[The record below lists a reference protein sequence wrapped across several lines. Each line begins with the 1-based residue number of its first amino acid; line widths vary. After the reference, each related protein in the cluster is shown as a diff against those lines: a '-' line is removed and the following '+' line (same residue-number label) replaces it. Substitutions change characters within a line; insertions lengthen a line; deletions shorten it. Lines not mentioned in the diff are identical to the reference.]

1 MIKRGYGA
9 ASRGLWRRLS
19 LVLRSCRPLE
29 SSNGWHNKC
38 SHAPKH
44 IWAQFKGNI
53 RDTGCNIMIKRVF
66 TIFILTLLLLFS
78 SPVYS
83 LDTSSKTLEKYTK
96 KISNK
101 FTRTYC
107 NTTKFG
113 ISYDGALAFA
123 IGETNK
129 EFKNNKLNKL
139 IDYSLLKNSIVNDL
153 ENNCQVYDF
162 AITSLENLKFN

>member
-1 MIKRGYGA
+1 
-9 ASRGLWRRLS
+9 
-19 LVLRSCRPLE
+19 
-29 SSNGWHNKC
+29 
-38 SHAPKH
+38 
-44 IWAQFKGNI
+44 
-53 RDTGCNIMIKRVF
+53 MIKRVLAMF
-66 TIFILTLLLLFS
+66 TLTLLFLLS

-113 ISYDGALAFA
+113 ISYEGALAFA

-139 IDYSLLKNSIVNDL
+139 IDYSLLKNSIINDL
-153 ENNCQVYDF
+153 ENNCQVYEF
-162 AITSLENLKFN
+162 GISNLENLKFN

>member
-1 MIKRGYGA
+1 
-9 ASRGLWRRLS
+9 
-19 LVLRSCRPLE
+19 
-29 SSNGWHNKC
+29 
-38 SHAPKH
+38 
-44 IWAQFKGNI
+44 
-53 RDTGCNIMIKRVF
+53 MIKRVF
-66 TIFILTLLLLFS
+66 AIFILTLLLLFS

-107 NTTKFG
+107 NTSKFG
-113 ISYDGALAFA
+113 ISYEGALAFA

-139 IDYSLLKNSIVNDL
+139 IDYSFLKNSIINDL
-153 ENNCQVYDF
+153 KNNCQVYDF
-162 AITSLENLKFN
+162 AISNLENLKFN

>member
-1 MIKRGYGA
+1 
-9 ASRGLWRRLS
+9 
-19 LVLRSCRPLE
+19 
-29 SSNGWHNKC
+29 
-38 SHAPKH
+38 
-44 IWAQFKGNI
+44 
-53 RDTGCNIMIKRVF
+53 MIKRVF
-66 TIFILTLLLLFS
+66 TIFILTLLLIFI
-78 SPVYS
+78 SPAYS

-96 KISNK
+96 KISQK

-113 ISYDGALAFA
+113 ISYEGALAFA

-162 AITSLENLKFN
+162 AISNLENLKFN

>member
-1 MIKRGYGA
+1 MIK
-9 ASRGLWRRLS
+9 
-19 LVLRSCRPLE
+19 
-29 SSNGWHNKC
+29 K
-38 SHAPKH
+38 
-44 IWAQFKGNI
+44 
-53 RDTGCNIMIKRVF
+53 VF
-66 TIFILTLLLLFS
+66 AIFTLTLLFLFS

-96 KISNK
+96 KISSK

-107 NTTKFG
+107 NTTNFG
-113 ISYDGALAFA
+113 ISYEGALAFA

-162 AITSLENLKFN
+162 EISNLENLKFN

>member
-1 MIKRGYGA
+1 M
-9 ASRGLWRRLS
+9 
-19 LVLRSCRPLE
+19 
-29 SSNGWHNKC
+29 
-38 SHAPKH
+38 
-44 IWAQFKGNI
+44 
-53 RDTGCNIMIKRVF
+53 
-66 TIFILTLLLLFS
+66 LLLFNG
-78 SPVYS
+78 PVYS

-129 EFKNNKLNKL
+129 EFKNNKLNKF

-162 AITSLENLKFN
+162 AISKLENLKFN

>member
-1 MIKRGYGA
+1 M
-9 ASRGLWRRLS
+9 
-19 LVLRSCRPLE
+19 V
-29 SSNGWHNKC
+29 
-38 SHAPKH
+38 
-44 IWAQFKGNI
+44 
-53 RDTGCNIMIKRVF
+53 KRVF
-66 TIFILTLLLLFS
+66 TIFTLTLILLVS

-83 LDTSSKTLEKYTK
+83 LDTSSRTLEKYTK

-107 NTTKFG
+107 NTSKFG
-113 ISYDGALAFA
+113 ISYEGALAFA

-153 ENNCQVYDF
+153 EINCQVYDF
-162 AITSLENLKFN
+162 ALSNLENLKFN

>member
-1 MIKRGYGA
+1 
-9 ASRGLWRRLS
+9 
-19 LVLRSCRPLE
+19 
-29 SSNGWHNKC
+29 
-38 SHAPKH
+38 
-44 IWAQFKGNI
+44 
-53 RDTGCNIMIKRVF
+53 MIKRVF
-66 TIFILTLLLLFS
+66 TIFILALLLLFNN
-78 SPVYS
+78 PVYS

-129 EFKNNKLNKL
+129 EFKNNKLNKF

-162 AITSLENLKFN
+162 AISKLENLKLN

>member
-1 MIKRGYGA
+1 
-9 ASRGLWRRLS
+9 
-19 LVLRSCRPLE
+19 
-29 SSNGWHNKC
+29 
-38 SHAPKH
+38 
-44 IWAQFKGNI
+44 
-53 RDTGCNIMIKRVF
+53 MIKRVF

-113 ISYDGALAFA
+113 ISYEGALAFA

-129 EFKNNKLNKL
+129 EFKNNKLNKF
-139 IDYSLLKNSIVNDL
+139 IDYSLLKNSIIENL
-153 ENNCQVYDF
+153 ANNCQIYDF
-162 AITSLENLKFN
+162 AISSLENLKFD

>member
-1 MIKRGYGA
+1 M
-9 ASRGLWRRLS
+9 
-19 LVLRSCRPLE
+19 V
-29 SSNGWHNKC
+29 
-38 SHAPKH
+38 
-44 IWAQFKGNI
+44 
-53 RDTGCNIMIKRVF
+53 KRVF
-66 TIFILTLLLLFS
+66 AVFILTLLLLFS

-83 LDTSSKTLEKYTK
+83 LDTSSKNLEKYTK

-113 ISYDGALAFA
+113 ISYEGALAFA

-129 EFKNNKLNKL
+129 EFKNNKLNKF
-139 IDYSLLKNSIVNDL
+139 IDYSLLKDSIVNDL

-162 AITSLENLKFN
+162 AISSLENLKFN

>member
-1 MIKRGYGA
+1 
-9 ASRGLWRRLS
+9 
-19 LVLRSCRPLE
+19 
-29 SSNGWHNKC
+29 
-38 SHAPKH
+38 
-44 IWAQFKGNI
+44 
-53 RDTGCNIMIKRVF
+53 MIKRVF
-66 TIFILTLLLLFS
+66 AIFTLTLLFLFS

-83 LDTSSKTLEKYTK
+83 LDTSSKTIEKYTK
-96 KISNK
+96 KISSK

-107 NTTKFG
+107 NTTNFG
-113 ISYDGALAFA
+113 ISYEGALAFA

-162 AITSLENLKFN
+162 DISNLENLKFN

>member
-1 MIKRGYGA
+1 M
-9 ASRGLWRRLS
+9 
-19 LVLRSCRPLE
+19 V
-29 SSNGWHNKC
+29 
-38 SHAPKH
+38 
-44 IWAQFKGNI
+44 
-53 RDTGCNIMIKRVF
+53 KRVF
-66 TIFILTLLLLFS
+66 TIFVLTLFFLFS

-107 NTTKFG
+107 NTTKSG

-129 EFKNNKLNKL
+129 EFKNNKLNKF

-162 AITSLENLKFN
+162 AISKLENLKFN

>member
-1 MIKRGYGA
+1 M
-9 ASRGLWRRLS
+9 
-19 LVLRSCRPLE
+19 
-29 SSNGWHNKC
+29 
-38 SHAPKH
+38 
-44 IWAQFKGNI
+44 
-53 RDTGCNIMIKRVF
+53 KRVF
-66 TIFILTLLLLFS
+66 SIFIITLLLLFS
-78 SPVYS
+78 NPVYS
-83 LDTSSKTLEKYTK
+83 LDNSSITLEKYTK

-113 ISYDGALAFA
+113 ISYEGALAFA

-153 ENNCQVYDF
+153 ENSCQVFDF
-162 AITSLENLKFN
+162 DISNLENLKFN

>member
-1 MIKRGYGA
+1 MI
-9 ASRGLWRRLS
+9 RRFF
-19 LVLRSCRPLE
+19 
-29 SSNGWHNKC
+29 
-38 SHAPKH
+38 A
-44 IWAQFKGNI
+44 I
-53 RDTGCNIMIKRVF
+53 F
-66 TIFILTLLLLFS
+66 TLTLLFLFS

-96 KISNK
+96 KISSK

-107 NTTKFG
+107 NTTNFG
-113 ISYDGALAFA
+113 ISYEGALAFA

-139 IDYSLLKNSIVNDL
+139 IDYSLLKNSIINDL

-162 AITSLENLKFN
+162 DISNLENLKFN

>member
-1 MIKRGYGA
+1 
-9 ASRGLWRRLS
+9 
-19 LVLRSCRPLE
+19 
-29 SSNGWHNKC
+29 
-38 SHAPKH
+38 
-44 IWAQFKGNI
+44 
-53 RDTGCNIMIKRVF
+53 MIKRVF
-66 TIFILTLLLLFS
+66 AIFTLTLLFIFS

-107 NTTKFG
+107 NTSKFG
-113 ISYDGALAFA
+113 ISSEGALAFA

-129 EFKNNKLNKL
+129 EFKNNKLNKF

-153 ENNCQVYDF
+153 ENNCEVYNF
-162 AITSLENLKFN
+162 EISNLGNLKFN

>member
-1 MIKRGYGA
+1 
-9 ASRGLWRRLS
+9 
-19 LVLRSCRPLE
+19 
-29 SSNGWHNKC
+29 
-38 SHAPKH
+38 
-44 IWAQFKGNI
+44 
-53 RDTGCNIMIKRVF
+53 MIKRVF
-66 TIFILTLLLLFS
+66 TIFILTLLLIFS

-107 NTTKFG
+107 NTSKFG
-113 ISYDGALAFA
+113 ISYEGALAFA

-139 IDYSLLKNSIVNDL
+139 IDYSLLKNSIVNDIA
-153 ENNCQVYDF
+153 NNCQVYDF
-162 AITSLENLKFN
+162 EISNLENLKFN

>member
-1 MIKRGYGA
+1 
-9 ASRGLWRRLS
+9 
-19 LVLRSCRPLE
+19 
-29 SSNGWHNKC
+29 
-38 SHAPKH
+38 
-44 IWAQFKGNI
+44 
-53 RDTGCNIMIKRVF
+53 MIKRVF
-66 TIFILTLLLLFS
+66 TIFILTLLLLFNN
-78 SPVYS
+78 PVFS

-123 IGETNK
+123 IGETKK
-129 EFKNNKLNKL
+129 EFKNNKLNKF
-139 IDYSLLKNSIVNDL
+139 IDYSLLKNLIVNDL

-162 AITSLENLKFN
+162 SISKLENLKFN

>member
-1 MIKRGYGA
+1 
-9 ASRGLWRRLS
+9 
-19 LVLRSCRPLE
+19 
-29 SSNGWHNKC
+29 
-38 SHAPKH
+38 
-44 IWAQFKGNI
+44 
-53 RDTGCNIMIKRVF
+53 MIKRVF
-66 TIFILTLLLLFS
+66 AIFTLTLLFLFS

-113 ISYDGALAFA
+113 ISYEGALAFA

-129 EFKNNKLNKL
+129 EFKNNKLNKFV
-139 IDYSLLKNSIVNDL
+139 DYSLLKNSIVNGL
-153 ENNCQVYDF
+153 ENNCQIYDF
-162 AITSLENLKFN
+162 DITNLDDLEFN

>member
-1 MIKRGYGA
+1 
-9 ASRGLWRRLS
+9 
-19 LVLRSCRPLE
+19 
-29 SSNGWHNKC
+29 
-38 SHAPKH
+38 
-44 IWAQFKGNI
+44 
-53 RDTGCNIMIKRVF
+53 MIKRVF
-66 TIFILTLLLLFS
+66 AIFTLTLLFLFS

-83 LDTSSKTLEKYTK
+83 VDTSSKSLEKYTK

-113 ISYDGALAFA
+113 ISYEGALAFA

-139 IDYSLLKNSIVNDL
+139 IDYPFLKNLIVNDL

-162 AITSLENLKFN
+162 DISNLENLKFN

>member
-1 MIKRGYGA
+1 
-9 ASRGLWRRLS
+9 
-19 LVLRSCRPLE
+19 
-29 SSNGWHNKC
+29 
-38 SHAPKH
+38 
-44 IWAQFKGNI
+44 
-53 RDTGCNIMIKRVF
+53 MIKRVF
-66 TIFILTLLLLFS
+66 MIFILTLLLLFN

-83 LDTSSKTLEKYTK
+83 LDKSSITLEKYTK

-107 NTTKFG
+107 NTSKFG

-129 EFKNNKLNKL
+129 EFKNNKLNKF

-162 AITSLENLKFN
+162 AISKLENLKFN

>member
-1 MIKRGYGA
+1 M
-9 ASRGLWRRLS
+9 
-19 LVLRSCRPLE
+19 V
-29 SSNGWHNKC
+29 
-38 SHAPKH
+38 
-44 IWAQFKGNI
+44 
-53 RDTGCNIMIKRVF
+53 KRVF
-66 TIFILTLLLLFS
+66 AIFTLTLLFLFN

-83 LDTSSKTLEKYTK
+83 LDTSSKSLEKYTK

-107 NTTKFG
+107 NTSKFG
-113 ISYDGALAFA
+113 ISYEGALAFA

-129 EFKNNKLNKL
+129 EFKNNKLNQF

-162 AITSLENLKFN
+162 DITNLENLKFN

>member
-1 MIKRGYGA
+1 
-9 ASRGLWRRLS
+9 
-19 LVLRSCRPLE
+19 
-29 SSNGWHNKC
+29 
-38 SHAPKH
+38 
-44 IWAQFKGNI
+44 
-53 RDTGCNIMIKRVF
+53 MIKRVF
-66 TIFILTLLLLFS
+66 TIFILTLLFLFS

-83 LDTSSKTLEKYTK
+83 LDTSSKTIEKYTK

-113 ISYDGALAFA
+113 ISYEGALAFA

-129 EFKNNKLNKL
+129 EFKNNEFNKL

-162 AITSLENLKFN
+162 DISNLENLKFN

>member
-1 MIKRGYGA
+1 
-9 ASRGLWRRLS
+9 
-19 LVLRSCRPLE
+19 
-29 SSNGWHNKC
+29 
-38 SHAPKH
+38 
-44 IWAQFKGNI
+44 
-53 RDTGCNIMIKRVF
+53 MIKRVF
-66 TIFILTLLLLFS
+66 AIFSLTLLFLFS

-96 KISNK
+96 KISSK

-107 NTTKFG
+107 NTTNFG
-113 ISYDGALAFA
+113 ISYEGALAFA

-162 AITSLENLKFN
+162 DISNLENLKFN

>member
-1 MIKRGYGA
+1 MIKQ
-9 ASRGLWRRLS
+9 
-19 LVLRSCRPLE
+19 
-29 SSNGWHNKC
+29 
-38 SHAPKH
+38 
-44 IWAQFKGNI
+44 IF
-53 RDTGCNIMIKRVF
+53 M
-66 TIFILTLLLLFS
+66 IFILFLHLFFS
-78 SPVYS
+78 SSVYS
-83 LDTSSKTLEKYTK
+83 LDASSKTLEEYTK

-107 NTTKFG
+107 NTSKFG
-113 ISYDGALAFA
+113 ISYEGALAFA

-162 AITSLENLKFN
+162 SISSLENLEFN

>member
-1 MIKRGYGA
+1 
-9 ASRGLWRRLS
+9 
-19 LVLRSCRPLE
+19 
-29 SSNGWHNKC
+29 
-38 SHAPKH
+38 
-44 IWAQFKGNI
+44 
-53 RDTGCNIMIKRVF
+53 MIKRVF
-66 TIFILTLLLLFS
+66 TIFILTLLFLFS

-83 LDTSSKTLEKYTK
+83 LDTSSKTLENYNK

-113 ISYDGALAFA
+113 ISKEGALAFA

-129 EFKNNKLNKL
+129 EFKNNKFNKL

-162 AITSLENLKFN
+162 GIINLENLKLN

>member
-1 MIKRGYGA
+1 
-9 ASRGLWRRLS
+9 
-19 LVLRSCRPLE
+19 
-29 SSNGWHNKC
+29 
-38 SHAPKH
+38 
-44 IWAQFKGNI
+44 
-53 RDTGCNIMIKRVF
+53 MIKRVL
-66 TIFILTLLLLFS
+66 TLFILTLLLLFS

-113 ISYDGALAFA
+113 ISYEGALAFA

-129 EFKNNKLNKL
+129 EFKNNKLNML
-139 IDYSLLKNSIVNDL
+139 IDYSLLKNSIINDL
-153 ENNCQVYDF
+153 KNNCQVYDF
-162 AITSLENLKFN
+162 GISNLENLKFN

>member
-1 MIKRGYGA
+1 MIK
-9 ASRGLWRRLS
+9 
-19 LVLRSCRPLE
+19 
-29 SSNGWHNKC
+29 K
-38 SHAPKH
+38 
-44 IWAQFKGNI
+44 
-53 RDTGCNIMIKRVF
+53 VF
-66 TIFILTLLLLFS
+66 TIVILTLLLLFS
-78 SPVYS
+78 NPVYS
-83 LDTSSKTLEKYTK
+83 FDTSSKTLEKYTN

-113 ISYDGALAFA
+113 ISYEGALAFA

-129 EFKNNKLNKL
+129 EFKNNKLNKF

-162 AITSLENLKFN
+162 AITKLENLKFN

>member
-1 MIKRGYGA
+1 MIKRIF
-9 ASRGLWRRLS
+9 
-19 LVLRSCRPLE
+19 P
-29 SSNGWHNKC
+29 
-38 SHAPKH
+38 
-44 IWAQFKGNI
+44 
-53 RDTGCNIMIKRVF
+53 
-66 TIFILTLLLLFS
+66 IFILTLVLVLS

-83 LDTSSKTLEKYTK
+83 LDSSSKSVEKYTK

-107 NTTKFG
+107 NTTQFG
-113 ISYDGALAFA
+113 ISYEGALAFA

-139 IDYSLLKNSIVNDL
+139 IDYPLLKNSIVNGL

-162 AITSLENLKFN
+162 PISSLEKLEFN

>member
-1 MIKRGYGA
+1 M
-9 ASRGLWRRLS
+9 L
-19 LVLRSCRPLE
+19 
-29 SSNGWHNKC
+29 
-38 SHAPKH
+38 
-44 IWAQFKGNI
+44 
-53 RDTGCNIMIKRVF
+53 KRVF
-66 TIFILTLLLLFS
+66 NVFILTLLLLFS

-83 LDTSSKTLEKYTK
+83 LDTSSKNLEKYTK

-113 ISYDGALAFA
+113 ISYEGALAFA

-139 IDYSLLKNSIVNDL
+139 IDYSLLKNLIVNDL
-153 ENNCQVYDF
+153 ENNCQVYNFD
-162 AITSLENLKFN
+162 INSLKNLKFN